1 MAKVAEPITLNL
13 KVLPR
18 VKITL
23 WQAIKLRLSGMF
35 RKVALIEEIGDL
47 LKITYK

>member
-1 MAKVAEPITLNL
+1 MAIVSDTMTLKI
-13 KVLPR
+13 KVLPQ

-23 WQAIKLRLSGMF
+23 WQAIKLRLSGIF
-35 RKVALIEEIGDL
+35 RKVALIEQIGDL